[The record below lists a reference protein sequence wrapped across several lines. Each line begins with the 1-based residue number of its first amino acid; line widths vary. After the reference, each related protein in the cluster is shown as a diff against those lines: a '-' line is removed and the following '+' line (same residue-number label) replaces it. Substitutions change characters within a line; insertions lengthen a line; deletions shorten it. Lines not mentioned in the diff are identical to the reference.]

1 MDGHS
6 DKLDALRLFVTV
18 EHECNYLPSRSAR
31 NLVADPEVTDQQIY
45 SQLAKSGFRRSG
57 DHVYRPHCPSC
68 NACQSLRIPVT
79 RFRPNRS
86 QLRTY
91 KRNQDLFVRELNCQF
106 SWEHFRLF
114 QRYLRSRH
122 RNGGMDNTDP
132 DHYFSFI
139 ASSWSFTRLYEFR
152 HQQRL
157 VAVAVVD
164 YLDDGLSA
172 VYTFFDPQEAMRGLG
187 TYTILWQIGE
197 AARLGLHWVY
207 LGYWIRDCPKMTYKS
222 NFRPHEI
229 FFQGQWVNQA

>member
-6 DKLDALRLFVTV
+6 NKLDALRLFITV
-18 EHECNYLPSRSAR
+18 EHKCNYLPAKSAR
-31 NLVADPEVTDQQIY
+31 NLVADPEATDQQIY

-57 DHVYRPHCPSC
+57 DHVYRPHCPNC

-91 KRNQDLFVRELNCQF
+91 KRNRDLLVREVNCQF

-114 QRYLRSRH
+114 QHYLHSRH
-122 RNGGMDNTDP
+122 HNGGMDDTDP
-132 DHYFSFI
+132 EHYFSFI
-139 ASSWSFTRLYEFR
+139 ASSWSITRLYEFR
-152 HQQRL
+152 YQQQL
-157 VAVAVVD
+157 MAVAVVD

-172 VYTFFDPQEAMRGLG
+172 VYTFFDPQEATRGLG

-197 AARLGLHWVY
+197 ADRLGLEWVY

-229 FFQGQWVNQA
+229 FLQGRWINQA